1 MSEFMGRA
9 ALVTGGARGIGRAI
23 VLAFLREGAS
33 VVFIDPAEDEG
44 RRLASEHPGARFVPG
59 DITRAGDLDRLFDVL
74 RQHAG
79 RVDFLVNNACFS
91 RGGILSACS
100 PEDFDAVLA
109 VGVRAP
115 YELSRRCLPLFPDRD
130 ACIVNIGSSRA
141 LMSQPDTESYSAAKG
156 GILALTHALAVSLGP
171 RVRVHCVSP
180 GWIDTRPE
188 PVPDGLLPEATAAAG
203 APAGSTAAPVAS
215 PPDPDRAQHPAGR
228 IGRPADIAELVL
240 FLCSSRAGFITGQN
254 LLVDGGM
261 TRTMIYHGDGG
272 WTFAPATQDS
282 I

>member
-1 MSEFMGRA
+1 MKT
-9 ALVTGGARGIGRAI
+9 ALITGGSRGIGRAI

-33 VVFIDPAEDEG
+33 VAFIDPAVEEG
-44 RRLASEHPGARFVPG
+44 RRLASAHPGALFVPG
-59 DITRAGDLDRLFDVL
+59 DITRAGDLDRLFDTL
-74 RQHAG
+74 RQHVG

-91 RGGILSACS
+91 RGGILSDCS

-115 YELSRRCLPLFPDRD
+115 YELSRRCLPLFPDRE

-141 LMSQPDTESYSAAKG
+141 VMSQPDTESYSAAKG
-156 GILALTHALAVSLGP
+156 GIVALTHALAVSLGP

-188 PVPDGLLPEATAAAG
+188 PVPEGP
-203 APAGSTAAPVAS
+203 APAATPAAS
-215 PPDPDRAQHPAGR
+215 PPDPDWAQHPAGR

-240 FLCSSRAGFITGQN
+240 FLCSSRAGFITGQHF
-254 LLVDGGM
+254 LVDGGM

-282 I
+282 K